1 MNGSANRYNIRYVG
15 FESVGAAGRLL
26 EYAITSTEEA
36 TRRATVEIP
45 AAAFSGPQRM
55 TFQECAKV
63 GWEKLRREIDAG
75 PQNRNP
81 LTFVL
86 TPEDIESLRPKRRAS
101 AKKA

>member
-1 MNGSANRYNIRYVG
+1 MNENENTYNIRYVG
-15 FESVGAAGRLL
+15 FESVGDAGRLL
-26 EYAITSTEEA
+26 EYAITSQEEA

-63 GWEKLRREIDAG
+63 GFEKLRREIDAD
-75 PQNRNP
+75 PQNRGL

-86 TPEDIESLRPKRRAS
+86 TTEEIESLRPRRRAA